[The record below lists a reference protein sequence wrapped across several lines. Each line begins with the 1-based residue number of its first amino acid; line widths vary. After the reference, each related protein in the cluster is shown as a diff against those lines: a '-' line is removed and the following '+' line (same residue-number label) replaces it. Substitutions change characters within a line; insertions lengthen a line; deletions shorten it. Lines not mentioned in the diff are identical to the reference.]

1 MLLIALVTSLL
12 FPPAPQTVT
21 VSLSSSANTAG
32 DMHLAVYATD
42 EAFKSKTDLVT
53 LIEASTDG
61 NTEIA
66 VTLPGPG
73 RYVLA
78 AYHDVNGN
86 GKLDKSFFGAPAE
99 PYGFTEVPPSKWRAP
114 TFAEISTEFNGGT
127 TAASIALKRW
137 KEY

>member
-42 EAFKSKTDLVT
+42 
-53 LIEASTDG
+53 
-61 NTEIA
+61 
-66 VTLPGPG
+66 PG

-114 TFAEISTEFNGGT
+114 TFAEISTEFEGGT